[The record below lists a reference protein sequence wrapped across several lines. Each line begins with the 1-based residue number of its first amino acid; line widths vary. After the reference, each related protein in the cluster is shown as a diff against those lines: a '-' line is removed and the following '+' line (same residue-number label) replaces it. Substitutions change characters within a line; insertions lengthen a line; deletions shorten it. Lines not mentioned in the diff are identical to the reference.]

1 MNRTANDRSLSLIDH
16 EDDQVGMPDPVTRT
30 LSLERSHSMGKIS
43 SDHPLSPSKSTENL
57 ARRSSTAAAPPV
69 NQNVPLCLP
78 IIGTSITEDD
88 PVPPTPPD
96 SSPTERIP
104 KKAEGEGAS
113 RNKATTVASPTKT
126 SKHFTRAKGQ
136 VPEIKEEEEG
146 KEEEME
152 EKEEEGGGLPVTTC
166 STYCRGASD
175 GGGY

>member
-1 MNRTANDRSLSLIDH
+1 MLNYNH
-16 EDDQVGMPDPVTRT
+16 
-30 LSLERSHSMGKIS
+30 LERKPYYIQYDTGNE
-43 SDHPLSPSKSTENL
+43 TEFVVKNRIKGL
-57 ARRSSTAAAPPV
+57 EGSVKPTV
-69 NQNVPLCLP
+69 K
-78 IIGTSITEDD
+78 
-88 PVPPTPPD
+88 TPP
-96 SSPTERIP
+96 
-104 KKAEGEGAS
+104 KKVEGEGAS
-113 RNKATTVASPTKT
+113 RNKATTDASPLKT